1 MLREAGLTEL
11 KMKRVPAAQCVFVS
25 RKRGNDELAPS
36 DELLFEFKHRA
47 HELCE
52 KMGLHDIEAHNRA
65 FRDCEYERHFRSQ
78 IVTNPKALAK
88 LQDISRRAE
97 TEDIY
102 FVCYEGPR
110 KACHRRILLR
120 ICQEQF
126 GARVQVDGVEP

>member
-1 MLREAGLTEL
+1 MLCEAGLTEL
-11 KMKRVPAAQCVFVS
+11 KMNRLPTTQCIFVS
-25 RKRGNDELAPS
+25 RKRSNDELAPG
-36 DELLFEFKHRA
+36 DELFLEFKHRA
-47 HELCE
+47 HELRE

-65 FRDCEYERHFRSQ
+65 FLDCAYERHFRTQ
-78 IVTNPKALAK
+78 IITNPKALAK
-88 LQDISRRAE
+88 LQDISQRAE

-126 GARVQVDGVEP
+126 GAKVQVDGVEP